1 MRTKLL
7 GRFPDLDPSF
17 VDYLFATG
25 SICDWLV
32 PFEELDMG
40 QVGVVQAVGSGSW
53 LWQGIGLGNDKR
65 QGR

>member
-40 QVGVVQAVGSGSW
+40 QVGVVQAVGSG
-53 LWQGIGLGNDKR
+53 
-65 QGR
+65 